1 MTETKDISDVAGIGA
16 PLLVHDEGPVRWL
29 TLNRP
34 DNGNQFTPELLVEL
48 KLALEAARADRS
60 VAVVVITGAGDR
72 FFCIG
77 GEKPPLPAD
86 LDYSTV
92 LGVVDVYQLIDQM
105 PKPVVACVN
114 GFAVGGGHVLHVMCD
129 LTVAKE
135 SAQFRQVGPLVGSF
149 DAGFGTWYLEDLIGR
164 KRAKQMWFLNEKLS
178 AAQAA
183 EIGLVNYVVP
193 DDRLIDETRR
203 ICNLLCE
210 RGSQALAAIKLSFAG
225 RTGGAGGFSRLA
237 HDLLLR
243 DYQQTEE
250 AHEMQAAFAE
260 RRPADRT
267 HFWR

>member
-1 MTETKDISDVAGIGA
+1 MTGTDTTNASSE
-16 PLLVHDEGPVRWL
+16 PLLQHDEGPVRWL

-34 DNGNQFTPELLVEL
+34 DNGNQFTPEMLHEL
-48 KLALEAARADRS
+48 KRALEKARRDRE
-60 VAVVVITGAGDR
+60 VAVIVLTGAGDR

-77 GEKPPLPAD
+77 GEKGPLPAD

-92 LGVVDVYQLIDQM
+92 AEVIDVYQTIDQM

-114 GFAVGGGHVLHVMCD
+114 GYAVGGGHVLQVMCD

-135 SAQFRQVGPLVGSF
+135 SATFRQVGPMVGSF

-164 KRAKQMWFLNEKLS
+164 KRAKQMWMLNEKFS

-183 EIGLVNYVVP
+183 ELGLVNFVVP
-193 DDRLIDETRR
+193 DDQLIAETRR
-203 ICNLLCE
+203 VCDLLCQ
-210 RGSQALAAIKLSFAG
+210 RGGQALAAVKLSFAA
-225 RTGGAGGFSRLA
+225 RTGGVGAFSRLS

-243 DYQQTEE
+243 DYLQTEE
-250 AHEMQAAFAE
+250 AAELQAAFKDK
-260 RRPADRT
+260 RPVDRT